1 MKEEEYF
8 RKKKQ
13 GDKQKYGRKG
23 IT

>member
-8 RKKKQ
+8 RKRKQ